1 MTDKYEVYKALSQE
15 GEVLYVGYGKHGRHA
30 HCMSGISHNKGLNRY
45 YFTSNGNMYVEVI
58 HNNLTKSKA
67 KQIEGSLIK
76 SLKPKFNVVGARQTS
91 PVLHRK
97 RFNSVFVNFEE
108 LISCGANYREYFKSL
123 SVKSEKE
130 IEDTLREDSNIAK
143 LMEDSNDIQRLH
155 SLIGDVGF
163 IKSPFVICVD
173 NKWVYNEASEDCF
186 GVTPEFLK
194 DCFVH

>member
-1 MTDKYEVYKALSQE
+1 MTGKYEVYKALSQE

-30 HCMSGISHNKGLNRY
+30 HCMSGISHNKELNRY

-76 SLKPKFNVVGARQTS
+76 SLKPKFNVVGAKQAS
-91 PVLHRK
+91 PVLHKK

-123 SVKSEKE
+123 SMKSEKE
-130 IEDTLREDSNIAK
+130 IKDTLQEDSSIAK

-155 SLIGDVGF
+155 SLIGDQGF
-163 IKSPFVICVD
+163 LKSPFFIYVGSM
-173 NKWVYNEASEDCF
+173 WVYNRAAEYGF
-186 GVTPEFLK
+186 GITPEALK
-194 DCFVH
+194 SYFA